1 MNNPEKLD
9 SNEINF
15 FLNKFILNTLTE
27 KKSIYQIDEN
37 EIINY
42 KINQIGKMFKLSRL
56 KDTLKD
62 IQKISNTIKKIII

>member
-1 MNNPEKLD
+1 LNNQEKLD